1 MSTTTFKGARYLV
14 KFHDPIEWAST
25 ESYEAIEAVQYQAY
39 TYISKQPV
47 PAGVDISNTAFWL
60 LWADPNAQM
69 EQLRQLVESYG
80 QDIDGLEIAVE
91 GMSTDIGN
99 LQTALSDEETARAN
113 ADNAIKSLLPDSEF
127 SAESTVKDAI
137 DTANDAISS
146 ETANRI
152 ESFNELK
159 AAIAGVKM
167 PVFPYLVGIDS
178 CEGSANGT
186 PQYSAVVEHEGLYY
200 GLFPKNDG
208 TGNGIPVIYTA
219 SNKAINKLSANNHIG
234 HGNSMCYDDRND
246 KIYTANETSIN
257 IFDAN
262 FAYES
267 SVTISHTAYSISFD
281 SQNSK
286 LYIMEKVSDSAC
298 NIIELD
304 EQFADLESVAIDISL
319 FNNGTL
325 QDMAVNDGEIYVSTA
340 YGLVAV
346 YDIETGNMESTFNIM
361 GIDAGFTRR
370 LGEIEGMEFNNKNV
384 LFCASTINFS
394 PYGCVGFTLQ
404 LTALDKVP
412 VYHWMNQTRTITF
425 NGNNINK
432 WHNEANIVSS
442 LLELNSLISDTVSQ
456 VECYNTI
463 PIQTY
468 QQTPITKSCELLVKS
483 GCTLNSNRL
492 VPSCPMFVIQNEG
505 TIAFTAPSVSAI
517 NCSVYNLTQV
527 TINNR
532 GTITHD
538 SSSTHPLITLGYN
551 KQPFVVGNNN
561 GSAVTIDR
569 YNNPAAAN
577 SIWLGGNYHI
587 YSNA

>member
-1 MSTTTFKGARYLV
+1 MTTTTFKGARYIV
-14 KFHDPIEWAST
+14 KFADPIEWDAT
-25 ESYEAIEAVQYQAY
+25 RAYEAIESVQHEGF

-47 PAGVDISNTAFWL
+47 PVGVQIDNEAFWL
-60 LWADPNAQM
+60 CWADPNAQM
-69 EQLRQLVESYG
+69 EQLRQLVEGYG
-80 QDIDGLEIAVE
+80 DNIDTLEDAVE
-91 GMSTDIGN
+91 GISTDVGN
-99 LQTALSDEETARAN
+99 LQTDLGNEVTNREN
-113 ADNAIKSLLPDSEF
+113 ADNAIKALLPDTDFSSEN
-127 SAESTVKDAI
+127 TVKSAI
-137 DTANDAISS
+137 DSTNEAINT
-146 ETANRI
+146 ETVNRI

-178 CEGSANGT
+178 CEGSSSGS

-200 GLFPKNDG
+200 GIFSKNDG
-208 TGNGIPVIYTA
+208 TGNGIPVIYTE
-219 SNKAINKLSANNHIG
+219 SNKAINKLSTNSHIG
-234 HGNSMCYDDRND
+234 HGNSICYDDRND
-246 KIYTANETSIN
+246 KIYSTNEASIN

-267 SVTISHTAYSISFD
+267 SVSIAHTAYSISFD
-281 SQNSK
+281 SQQSK
-286 LYIMEKVSDSAC
+286 LYIMEKVSNSLC
-298 NIIELD
+298 NIIQLD
-304 EQFADLESVAIDISL
+304 DQFTDLDSVAIDISL
-319 FNNGTL
+319 FNGGTL
-325 QDMAVNDGEIYVSTA
+325 QDMAINNGEIYVSTA

-346 YDIETGNMESTFNIM
+346 YDLETGNIESTFNIM

-370 LGEIEGMEFNNKNV
+370 LGEIEGFEFNNKNV

-404 LTALDKVP
+404 LTALEKVP
-412 VYHWMNQTRTITF
+412 VYNWMNQTRTITF

-468 QQTPITKSCELLVKS
+468 SQTPITKSCELLVKS
-483 GCTLNSNRL
+483 GCTLNCNRL
-492 VPSCPMFVIQNEG
+492 VPSCPVLVIQNEG
-505 TIAFTAPSVSAI
+505 TIAFTTGAFSAI
-517 NCSVYNLTQV
+517 HCGVYNLTQL

-538 SSSTHPLITLGYN
+538 GSTTNPLVTLGYN

-561 GSAVTIDR
+561 GNAVTIDR
-569 YNNPAAAN
+569 YNNSAAAN